1 MRDDHDRPEA
11 IALENHP
18 DRPDRVDPL
27 MAAPPSR
34 RLSLLW
40 VNFQELYERHLC
52 RHSQYGINVI
62 HLISVIGSY
71 LALFAVAFRLL
82 DNVWVWMAVPV
93 LYSLLLAFNL
103 PLRVLAVTLVFMA
116 GFFALFFCLPSIPL
130 WVSLL
135 VFVLSHE
142 IQQWS
147 HKIYTVE
154 LDMTRF
160 QQKYRKGLLLF
171 LLLSLYE
178 LPILLNYLV
187 FEGHRSFSPQTV
199 PRVETP
205 AAEQPSHAV
214 VALPE

>member
-1 MRDDHDRPEA
+1 MN
-11 IALENHP
+11 LFK
-18 DRPDRVDPL
+18 
-27 MAAPPSR
+27 
-34 RLSLLW
+34 

-187 FEGHRSFSPQTV
+187 FDYKRWFAS
-199 PRVETP
+199 ETAPVP
-205 AAEQPSHAV
+205 AAHPAQDTAPSLA
-214 VALPE
+214 ALPKETAASASAK